1 MPKASDH
8 QSSTITKRLL
18 IGDSGTGKTTA
29 LHSLVSAGYKLRIY
43 DYDNLLEPLINKV
56 RQACPDKLD
65 NIEFMSFRDRM
76 KTTDMGPVVDG
87 QPRAFV
93 DGMKA
98 LDKWEDGSKPSEWG
112 RDYIAVVDT
121 LTTMSR
127 AALWWAKGMQGA
139 ASMAEGVS
147 MKGYSPEKAF
157 HTAQQALMNSIA
169 LLTSPAF
176 NANVLV
182 LAHIRYIERDGIVKG
197 FPVAVGTAIGPE
209 IPTYFASVTLAT
221 KGAGT
226 NPSRILRTRST
237 NMIDLKDPKSFY
249 PAYASELPM
258 DDLYKLFQ

>member
-1 MPKASDH
+1 MPKASAH

-29 LHSLVSAGYKLRIY
+29 LWSLVANGYKLRIY
-43 DYDNLLEPLINKV
+43 DWDNLLEPLIAKIKIE
-56 RQACPDKLD
+56 CPDKLD
-65 NIEFMSFRDRM
+65 NIEFMSFRD
-76 KTTDMGPVVDG
+76 KIKSTEMGPVADG
-87 QPRAFV
+87 QPEAFV
-93 DGMKA
+93 KGMKA
-98 LDKWEDGSKPSEWG
+98 LDKWEDGTKPSEWG
-112 RDYIAVVDT
+112 PEYVAVVDT
-121 LTTMSR
+121 LTTKSR

-182 LAHIRYIERDGIVKG
+182 LAHIRYIERDGVTKG

-209 IPTYFASVTLAT
+209 IPTYFSSVTLAT
-221 KGAGT
+221 KSIGAS
-226 NPSRILRTRST
+226 PKRLLRTRST
-237 NMIDLKDPKSFY
+237 NMIDLKDPRAFD
-249 PAYASELPM
+249 PAFADEIPM
-258 DDLYKLFQ
+258 DDLWRLF